1 MWSVFRG
8 NRCTSDGDAICR
20 PESSTDALR
29 RPDFSILG
37 VKIVGVY
44 LTGSFALGG
53 GDAASDCDFL
63 TVTDTDL
70 AREEE
75 SALRRLHEEIPSWP
89 GYWAYNLEGS
99 YAPKSDL
106 QTLAALGTPWL
117 YVNRGAREME
127 WSPHCNTE
135 DVRWVL
141 LNRPLILAGSD
152 PRAFVC
158 DVPAARLQTK
168 MRAQIQNFL
177 PDLITWAS
185 FDISWTQRY
194 AVEAI
199 SRMLYTLEH
208 GEVISKEGALSWG
221 AETLPLEWRD
231 LIEQVRQ
238 DRLVR
243 WNAPPRPGSVERAI
257 AFVEYVQ
264 ARAQRAYS
272 SLVQPPACFGAQAHS
287 WTPAQASALA
297 PLPSLTRFGTEECRR
312 GVAAMGD

>member
-1 MWSVFRG
+1 MERLSREQAAPLTATQFADLNGLLLRFIGQV
-8 NRCTSDGDAICR
+8 
-20 PESSTDALR
+20 SSIFGGKL
-29 RPDFSILG
+29 
-37 VKIVGVY
+37 VGVY

-53 GDAASDCDFL
+53 GDAASDCDFF
-63 TVTDTDL
+63 TVTDSDL
-70 AREEE
+70 GREEE
-75 SALRRLHEEIPSWP
+75 SALRRLHEEIPNWP
-89 GYWAYNLEGS
+89 SYWAYNLEGS
-99 YAPKSDL
+99 YAPKADL
-106 QTLAALGTPWL
+106 QTLAAIGKPWL

-141 LNRPLILAGSD
+141 LNRPLILAGPD

-158 DVPAARLQTK
+158 DVPAALLQTK

-177 PDLITWAS
+177 PDLKTWAS

-208 GEVISKEGALSWG
+208 GEVISKQGALSWA
-221 AETLPLEWRD
+221 AETLPLEWHD

-264 ARAQRAYS
+264 ERAQIS
-272 SLVQPPACFGAQAHS
+272 
-287 WTPAQASALA
+287 T
-297 PLPSLTRFGTEECRR
+297 
-312 GVAAMGD
+312 